1 MSDTIPTI
9 QAPARAARRHA
20 LERAY
25 PLAKQLAEVL
35 ELEAIEPAATT
46 VKRIRQAIGAEL
58 AEHGALDP
66 LCLDAAERDALTRH
80 ALAIEDEFV
89 EVGDGR

>member
-1 MSDTIPTI
+1 MALTRRLQD
-9 QAPARAARRHA
+9 QRAARLTAERKV

-46 VKRIRQAIGAEL
+46 AREL
-58 AEHGALDP
+58 RRDIASRLAALG
-66 LCLDAAERDALTRH
+66 
-80 ALAIEDEFV
+80 
-89 EVGDGR
+89 VGR